1 MAASLAAFDA
11 AQARSRAVVDSL
23 LAQLQAATSTIATLK
38 AENKALK
45 SQNTRVRSIPR
56 KPDPGPAQHA

>member
-11 AQARSRAVVDSL
+11 AQARARTVVDSL
-23 LAQLQAATSTIATLK
+23 LAQLQAAHATIATLK
-38 AENKALK
+38 AENKALR

-56 KPDPGPAQHA
+56 KPDPAAQQHA